1 MTALNPLTRAVA
13 LACLAFSGSAAL
25 AQSAE
30 EPMKEVVVT
39 ATRNSK
45 SVDKIPG
52 AVSVI
57 SQKELET
64 QYLLADD
71 PSAALAAYIPGYA
84 PSRQKMSSTGES
96 LRGRNTLILLDGVP
110 QTNPLR
116 GGMREGYVADTA
128 IIERVEV
135 INGASAMQGMGA
147 TGGIVNY
154 ITKSPKAE
162 GTTQS
167 VNVRLSSQLR
177 HDSLDWKTGYTLQH
191 KSGDFDLLAFG
202 SIQQRGLGYDG
213 KGRPLGIESVQGD
226 TMDSEGTDLFFKIGK
241 NFGDQ
246 RLQLTVNR
254 FRMEGDG
261 DYKQVPAVFATGT
274 PTSSQPGTPE
284 GAPPRNK
291 VETTSLDYHHNDLL
305 GGSFNAQLFKQ
316 DFASLYGATNTSTF
330 QDAALGPKGEVWD
343 QSEVVADKYGAKLTY
358 VRPNTVVNGLE
369 FTAGLDYLRDRT
381 KQWLARTGR
390 TWVPTLDFTSLAP
403 FTQLEYEIGPL
414 TVRGGVRHEDAKLS
428 VDTYTT
434 LAAYGSRLVQGGERS
449 FTKNVKNIGAV
460 WRFDQNWS
468 AFVSSAEGFGLPDVG
483 LVLRAVRLP
492 GQSVEGLFD
501 MEPVITRNNEI
512 GVNWRG
518 AKGSLGASFYDSR
531 SKLGTALR
539 VNSAGIGQLDRV
551 PTTVRG
557 WEVSGEL
564 RASKTL
570 SAFGSFARTMGKT
583 AATAGA
589 PMDVELGARSQGP
602 GKLVAGTNWQ
612 FMPKANLRLQAT
624 TLFDRD
630 INIGRTV
637 TVNNSTTN
645 LEEHF
650 NGYTLVDLA
659 ASYDSPWGKVGV
671 GIENLADRQ
680 YVGYYP
686 QSASYK
692 DSASYFA
699 GRGRTLSVSLTRSF

>member
-1 MTALNPLTRAVA
+1 MTTLNPLTRAVA
-13 LACLAFSGSAAL
+13 LACLALSGGAAM
-25 AQSAE
+25 AQTAE

-71 PSAALAAYIPGYA
+71 PSAALATYIPGYA

-96 LRGRNTLILLDGVP
+96 LRGRQTLILLDGVP
-110 QTNPLR
+110 QSNPLR
-116 GGMREGYVADTA
+116 AGMREGYVADSA

-162 GTTQS
+162 GTSHS
-167 VNVRLSSQLR
+167 VNVRLGSQLR

-191 KSGDFDLLAFG
+191 KSGDVDLLAFG
-202 SIQQRGLGYDG
+202 SIQQRGLSYDG
-213 KGRPLGIESVQGD
+213 KGRPLGIEAVQGD
-226 TMDSEGTDLFFKIGK
+226 TMDSEGSDLFFKIGK
-241 NFGDQ
+241 NFGSQ
-246 RLQLTVNR
+246 RLQLTLNR

-261 DYKQVPAVFATGT
+261 DYKPVSANFATGT
-274 PTSSQPGTPE
+274 PTSATPGTPP
-284 GAPPRNK
+284 GKPPRNK
-291 VETTSLDYHHNDLL
+291 VETSSLEYRHNDLL

-330 QDAALGPKGEVWD
+330 QDAAIAPKGTLYD

-358 VRPNTVVNGLE
+358 VRPDTLVQGLE

-381 KQWLARTGR
+381 KQWLAGTGR
-390 TWVPTLDFTSLAP
+390 TWVPTLDFTSVAP

-414 TVRGGVRHEDAKLS
+414 TVRGGLRHEDAKLD

-460 WRFDQNWS
+460 WRFSPNWS
-468 AFVSSAEGFGLPDVG
+468 AFISSAEGFGLPDVG
-483 LVLRAVRLP
+483 LVLRAVNKA
-492 GQSVEGLFD
+492 GQSVSTLFD

-518 AKGSLGASFYDSR
+518 AMGSVGASFYDSR

-539 VNSAGIGQLDRV
+539 INSAGIGQLDRV

-564 RASKTL
+564 RASKQL

-583 AATAGA
+583 ATTAGA

-602 GKLVAGTNWQ
+602 DKLVAGANWQ
-612 FMPKANLRLQAT
+612 FMPKASLRLQGT
-624 TLFDRD
+624 KLFDRD

-637 TVNNSTTN
+637 GTSN

-650 NGYTLVDLA
+650 KGYTLFDLA

-671 GIENLADRQ
+671 GIENLTDRQ

-686 QSASYK
+686 QSTSYK
-692 DSASYFA
+692 DPVSYFA
-699 GRGRTLSVSLTRSF
+699 GRGRSLSVSLVRTF

>member
-1 MTALNPLTRAVA
+1 MTTLNPLTRAVA
-13 LACLAFSGSAAL
+13 LACLALSGGAAM
-25 AQSAE
+25 AQTAE

-71 PSAALAAYIPGYA
+71 PSAALATYIPGYA

-96 LRGRNTLILLDGVP
+96 LRGRQTLILLDGVP
-110 QTNPLR
+110 QSNPLR
-116 GGMREGYVADTA
+116 AGMREGYVADTA

-162 GTTQS
+162 GTSHS
-167 VNVRLSSQLR
+167 VNVRLGSQLR

-191 KSGDFDLLAFG
+191 KSGDVDLLAFG
-202 SIQQRGLGYDG
+202 SIQQRGLSYDG
-213 KGRPLGIESVQGD
+213 KGRPLGIEAVQGD
-226 TMDSEGTDLFFKIGK
+226 TMDSEGSDLFFKIGK
-241 NFGDQ
+241 NFGSQ
-246 RLQLTVNR
+246 RLQLTLNR

-261 DYKQVPAVFATGT
+261 DYKPVSANFATGT
-274 PTSSQPGTPE
+274 PTSATPGTPP
-284 GAPPRNK
+284 GKPPRNK
-291 VETTSLDYHHNDLL
+291 VETSSLEYRHNDLL

-330 QDAALGPKGEVWD
+330 QDAAIAPKGTLYD

-358 VRPNTVVNGLE
+358 VRPDTLVQGLE

-381 KQWLARTGR
+381 KQWLAGTGR
-390 TWVPTLDFTSLAP
+390 TWVPTLDFTSVAP

-414 TVRGGVRHEDAKLS
+414 TVRGGLRHEDAKLD

-460 WRFDQNWS
+460 WRFSPNWS
-468 AFVSSAEGFGLPDVG
+468 AFISSAEGFGLPDVG
-483 LVLRAVRLP
+483 LVLRAVNKA
-492 GQSVEGLFD
+492 GQSVSTLFD

-518 AKGSLGASFYDSR
+518 AMGSVGASFYDSR

-539 VNSAGIGQLDRV
+539 INSAGIGQLDRV

-564 RASKTL
+564 RASKQL

-583 AATAGA
+583 ATTAGA

-602 GKLVAGTNWQ
+602 DKLVAGANWQ
-612 FMPKANLRLQAT
+612 FMPKASLRLQGT
-624 TLFDRD
+624 KLFDRD

-637 TVNNSTTN
+637 GTSN

-650 NGYTLVDLA
+650 KGYTLFDLA

-671 GIENLADRQ
+671 GIENLTDRQ

-686 QSASYK
+686 QSTSYK
-692 DSASYFA
+692 DPVSYFA
-699 GRGRTLSVSLTRSF
+699 GRGRSLSVSLVRTF